1 MISTSKLVALI
12 ATIGFSRAVFVCGL
26 CLLVVHA
33 VTFEEFV
40 ILALFGFVMDGVSV
54 RRLASKKHKTIKE
67 AAWDGSRS
75 LGRVSPKRSKQNG
88 LRNVVE

>member
-1 MISTSKLVALI
+1 MISTSKLVRLI

-26 CLLVVHA
+26 CLLVVHV

-54 RRLASKKHKTIKE
+54 RRLASKKHKTTKGT
-67 AAWDGSRS
+67 AWDESQAF
-75 LGRVSPKRSKQNG
+75 GRVPANRSKQNG
-88 LRNVVE
+88 LTNVVE